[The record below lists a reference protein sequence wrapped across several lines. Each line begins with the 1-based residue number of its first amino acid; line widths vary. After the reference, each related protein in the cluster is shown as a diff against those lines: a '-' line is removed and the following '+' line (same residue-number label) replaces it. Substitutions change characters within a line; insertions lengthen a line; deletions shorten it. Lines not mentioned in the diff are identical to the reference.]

1 MSDQPIKPAR
11 QKFYDSIDHTIR
23 KDVRL
28 SVLEGSLS
36 TVMGTFI
43 GGAFLIGYALT
54 LGADDFEIGLLASL
68 PLLANLIQIV
78 GSLIIAKA
86 GSRKKVCVLFLFLH
100 RLMWTFIAVLP
111 LFVFRDRL
119 TEVRVWIFMI
129 LLTGASICASITGI
143 AWTSWIADLIPK
155 GVRGRFFSR
164 RNMSAQVVGMLA
176 AVLAGQ
182 FIDIWQTRFD
192 TDHMRSYGFM
202 ILFAIG
208 IVFGLV
214 GIFLFRKINEPSLDV
229 PEDTSFFR
237 QLREPFLDK
246 NFRMFMIF
254 SISWGFSTGIVGPFF
269 SVYMINTLQI
279 PFSLITLFG
288 VAAGLSSILGF
299 KVWGALIDKI
309 GAKPLSIIC
318 GIGGSFVPFFW
329 IFASPENYLVIWA
342 SNILSGLFFAGIGLA
357 STGLMMNLA
366 SGKTSSVYFA
376 VFAAVTGLFG
386 AIAPIAGGAIGDFY
400 RGKVLLDGFIRLSDI
415 RLLFL
420 TSTALRLLSLTLIRF
435 ITTPETISAS
445 QLFASIS
452 QYQKFLPLYQLQNAA
467 STGMSYIENTT
478 TNMSRGV
485 IAVEQQIDTILAR
498 GGDLGKTLIYKARSI
513 DRKIDEGLTRH
524 EAFLERLIDK
534 FLRIF
539 SRRK

>member
-1 MSDQPIKPAR
+1 MSEQPVKAAKK
-11 QKFYDSIDHTIR
+11 KFYDSIDQSIQ

-28 SVLEGSLS
+28 SILEGSLS

-119 TEVRVWIFMI
+119 SEVRVWIFMI

-143 AWTSWIADLIPK
+143 AWTSWIADLVPK

-164 RNMSAQVVGMLA
+164 RNMFAQVVGMLT
-176 AVLAGQ
+176 AVAAGQ
-182 FIDIWQTRFD
+182 FIDQWQARFD
-192 TDHMRSYGFM
+192 TDHLHSYGFM
-202 ILFAIG
+202 ILFVIG
-208 IVFGLV
+208 IAFGLA
-214 GIFLFRKINEPSLDV
+214 GIFLFRKIKEPDLDA

-246 NFRMFMIF
+246 NFRMFMVF
-254 SISWGFSTGIVGPFF
+254 SIVWGFSTGIVGPFF

-309 GAKPLSIIC
+309 GAKPLSILC
-318 GIGGSFVPFFW
+318 GIGGSFVPFLW
-329 IFASPENYLVIWA
+329 IFATPDNYLMIWA

-357 STGLMMNLA
+357 STSLMMNLA
-366 SGKTSSVYFA
+366 SGKTSSVFFA

-386 AIAPIAGGAIGDFY
+386 ALAPIAGGAIGDFF
-400 RGKVLLDGFIRLSDI
+400 RGKVLYDGFIQLSDI

-420 TSTALRLLSLTLIRF
+420 ASTTLRLLSLTLIRF
-435 ITTPETISAS
+435 IVTPETISVS

-467 STGMSYIENTT
+467 SAGMGYIENATA
-478 TNMSRGV
+478 NMSRGV
-485 IAVEQQIDTILAR
+485 IAVEQKIDSILAR
-498 GGDLGKTLIYKARSI
+498 GGDLGKALIFKARTV

-534 FLRIF
+534 VLRLF

>member
-1 MSDQPIKPAR
+1 MSDQPDKPAR
-11 QKFYDSIDHTIR
+11 QRFYDSIDQAIR
-23 KDVRL
+23 NDVRL

-68 PLLANLIQIV
+68 PLLANLIQII
-78 GSLIIAKA
+78 GSIIIAKA
-86 GSRKKVCVLFLFLH
+86 GSRKKVCVLFLFFH

-119 TEVRVWIFMI
+119 SDARVWIFMI

-182 FIDIWQTRFD
+182 FIDQWQARFD
-192 TDHMRSYGFM
+192 TDQLRSYGFM

-208 IVFGLV
+208 IAFGLA
-214 GIFLFRKINEPSLDV
+214 GIFLFRKIKEPTLAA
-229 PEDTSFFR
+229 PEDTSFFK

-246 NFRMFMIF
+246 SFRMFMVF
-254 SISWGFSTGIVGPFF
+254 SIAWGFSTGIVGPFF

-279 PFSLITLFG
+279 PFSVITLFG

-318 GIGGSFVPFFW
+318 GIGGSFVPFLW
-329 IFASPENYLVIWA
+329 IFATPENYLVIWA
-342 SNILSGLFFAGIGLA
+342 SNVLSGLFFAGIGLA

-366 SGKTSSVYFA
+366 TGKNSSVYFA

-386 AIAPIAGGAIGDFY
+386 ALAPIAGGVFGDFF
-400 RGKVLLDGFIRLSDI
+400 RGKVLYDGIIQLSDI

-420 TSTALRLLSLTLIRF
+420 TSTTLRLLSLVLIRF
-435 ITTPETISAS
+435 IATPETISVS

-452 QYQKFLPLYQLQNAA
+452 QYQKFLPLYQLQNVA
-467 STGMSYIENTT
+467 STGMSHIENMTAS
-478 TNMSRGV
+478 MSRGV
-485 IAVEQQIDTILAR
+485 IAVEQQIDTFLAR
-498 GGDLGKTLIYKARSI
+498 GGDLGKALIFKARAL
-513 DRKIDEGLTRH
+513 DRKIDAGIGRH

-534 FLRIF
+534 ILRIF
-539 SRRK
+539 SGRK

>member
-1 MSDQPIKPAR
+1 
-11 QKFYDSIDHTIR
+11 
-23 KDVRL
+23 
-28 SVLEGSLS
+28 
-36 TVMGTFI
+36 
-43 GGAFLIGYALT
+43 
-54 LGADDFEIGLLASL
+54 
-68 PLLANLIQIV
+68 
-78 GSLIIAKA
+78 
-86 GSRKKVCVLFLFLH
+86 
-100 RLMWTFIAVLP
+100 
-111 LFVFRDRL
+111 
-119 TEVRVWIFMI
+119 
-129 LLTGASICASITGI
+129 
-143 AWTSWIADLIPK
+143 
-155 GVRGRFFSR
+155 
-164 RNMSAQVVGMLA
+164 
-176 AVLAGQ
+176 
-182 FIDIWQTRFD
+182 
-192 TDHMRSYGFM
+192 
-202 ILFAIG
+202 
-208 IVFGLV
+208 
-214 GIFLFRKINEPSLDV
+214 
-229 PEDTSFFR
+229 
-237 QLREPFLDK
+237 
-246 NFRMFMIF
+246 
-254 SISWGFSTGIVGPFF
+254 
-269 SVYMINTLQI
+269 MINTLQI